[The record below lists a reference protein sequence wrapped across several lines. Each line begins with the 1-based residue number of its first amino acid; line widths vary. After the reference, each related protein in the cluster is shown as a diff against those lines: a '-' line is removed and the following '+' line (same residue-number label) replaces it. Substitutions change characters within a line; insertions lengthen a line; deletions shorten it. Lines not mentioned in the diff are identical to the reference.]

1 MVSIKSSFSKTGF
14 KMGLWKKVRGE
25 NKVDKFLLTFKT
37 CDKLKRNNAERFRI
51 FILTNAYHGE

>member
-1 MVSIKSSFSKTGF
+1 
-14 KMGLWKKVRGE
+14 MGLWKKVRGE
-25 NKVDKFLLTFKT
+25 NKADKFLLIFKT